1 MKAEK
6 FEFGT
11 KIDIKLKDRK
21 KEKSFMFIISEV
33 QNEKIWLDYYIIGN
47 GFIF

>member
-1 MKAEK
+1 MDLYRTKSLDPDYPDTGELKAEK

-21 KEKSFMFIISEV
+21 KGEELYVYNK
-33 QNEKIWLDYYIIGN
+33 
-47 GFIF
+47 